1 MKNIFFNIFLFCSLG
16 LLTACSED
24 DDKISTGIDANEVRL
39 SALFPEKMS
48 ETRVDASSHKLR
60 CILEIYRK
68 ENNQLAYREEI
79 ATTPDALAG
88 KLSFAF
94 EMEAG
99 TYNCLI
105 WVDYIDANAS
115 QLDAGGNA
123 KTTRYADKYFD
134 TSDLTAVSMKN
145 PLELVNNDACDAFF
159 YSGEMQKNDGEGLA
173 MEISLA
179 RPFSKIS
186 IREENQREFNLLKEL
201 KTIFPVATTFNV
213 ATGMVAGT
221 PVQQEHHVTDFKPEV
236 MAERTLL
243 SFYTFANS
251 ETQKLGSVSLT
262 FTTGIEAI
270 PEQTVNIPDNL
281 IPIVRNR
288 HVKVSAAMMQ
298 ETPEPEIDFNITYDI
313 DVADWDV
320 ADMTVIAQQ
329 GKVKVGDFFYKDGTT
344 SSNYVADA
352 DNPCI
357 GVVFAVAHSNGAA
370 ALDSPENYPG
380 TALADLETIN
390 GWVVAAYDFRDG
402 TNDANL
408 KPRKSADVVIPEG
421 LKGDMN
427 DIQGFLKT
435 ELLKQQ
441 TLSDYPIAE
450 IIVNYQKD
458 EITKA
463 PANTSGW
470 YWGAVKQY
478 DALAKAYATA
488 SGGQLTES
496 LIVRNSLQVLANAGV
511 GELFPVGGN
520 ERRHW
525 YSTATDKRSKG
536 LWAGFVCFG
545 VENGDYGGIEDD
557 WWAVTN
563 SGNARAILTF

>member
-105 WVDYIDANAS
+105 WADYIDANAS
-115 QLDAGGNA
+115 LDAGGNA
-123 KTTRYADKYFD
+123 ETTRYADKYFD

-145 PLELVNNDACDAFF
+145 PLELVNNNACDAFF

-201 KTIFPVATTFNV
+201 KAIFPVAATFNV

-525 YSTATDKRSKG
+525 YSTATDKKSKG

-545 VENGDYGGIEDD
+545 VETNDYGGIEDD
-557 WWAVTN
+557 WWPVTN

>member
-1 MKNIFFNIFLFCSLG
+1 MKNIFFYILLFCSLG
-16 LLTACSED
+16 LLAACSED
-24 DDKISTGIDANEVRL
+24 DDKLPTGIGENEVRL
-39 SALFPEKMS
+39 SAFFPKELS
-48 ETRVDASSHKLR
+48 ETRVDAAAHKLR
-60 CILEIYRK
+60 CILEIYHR
-68 ENNQLAYREEI
+68 ENNLLAYREEI
-79 ATTPDALAG
+79 ATEPGTLDE
-88 KLSFAF
+88 KLSFSF
-94 EMEAG
+94 EMKSG

-105 WVDYIDANAS
+105 WADYIDANATPNV
-115 QLDAGGNA
+115 GGNTE
-123 KTTRYADKYFD
+123 TTRYADKYFD

-173 MEISLA
+173 MEISLM

-201 KTIFPVATTFNV
+201 KAIFPVATTFNV

-251 ETQKLGSVSLT
+251 ETQKLDGVSLT

-370 ALDSPENYPG
+370 AFDSPENYPG
-380 TALADLETIN
+380 TALADLEAIN
-390 GWVVAAYDFRDG
+390 GWVVAAFDFRDG
-402 TNDANL
+402 TNDLNL

-435 ELLKQQ
+435 KLLERQ

-450 IIVNYQKD
+450 IVINYQ
-458 EITKA
+458 
-463 PANTSGW
+463 N
-470 YWGAVKQY
+470 AVSY
-478 DALAKAYATA
+478 TH
-488 SGGQLTES
+488 LT
-496 LIVRNSLQVLANAGV
+496 LPTIA
-511 GELFPVGGN
+511 
-520 ERRHW
+520 
-525 YSTATDKRSKG
+525 
-536 LWAGFVCFG
+536 
-545 VENGDYGGIEDD
+545 
-557 WWAVTN
+557 
-563 SGNARAILTF
+563 

>member
-79 ATTPDALAG
+79 ATTLDALAG

-105 WVDYIDANAS
+105 WADYIDANAS
-115 QLDAGGNA
+115 LDAGGNA
-123 KTTRYADKYFD
+123 ETTRYADKYFD

-145 PLELVNNDACDAFF
+145 PLELVNNNACDAFF

-201 KTIFPVATTFNV
+201 KAIFPVAATFNV

-496 LIVRNSLQVLANAGV
+496 LVVRNSLQVLANAGV

-525 YSTATDKRSKG
+525 YSTATDKKSKG
-536 LWAGFVCFG
+536 RWAGFVCFG
-545 VENGDYGGIEDD
+545 VETNDYGGIEDD
-557 WWAVTN
+557 WWPVTN

>member
-1 MKNIFFNIFLFCSLG
+1 MKNIFFYILLFCSLG
-16 LLTACSED
+16 LLAACSED
-24 DDKISTGIDANEVRL
+24 DDKLPTGIGENEVRL
-39 SALFPEKMS
+39 SAFFPKELS
-48 ETRVDASSHKLR
+48 ETRVDAAAHKLR
-60 CILEIYRK
+60 CILEIYHR
-68 ENNQLAYREEI
+68 ENNLLAYREEI
-79 ATTPDALAG
+79 ATEPGTLDE
-88 KLSFAF
+88 KLSFSF
-94 EMEAG
+94 EMKSG

-105 WVDYIDANAS
+105 WADYIDANATPNV
-115 QLDAGGNA
+115 GGNTE
-123 KTTRYADKYFD
+123 TTRYADKYFD

-173 MEISLA
+173 MEISLM

-201 KTIFPVATTFNV
+201 KAIFPVATTFNV

-251 ETQKLGSVSLT
+251 ETQKLDGVSLT

-370 ALDSPENYPG
+370 AF
-380 TALADLETIN
+380 
-390 GWVVAAYDFRDG
+390 DFRDG
-402 TNDANL
+402 TNDLNL

-435 ELLKQQ
+435 KLLERQ

-450 IIVNYQKD
+450 IVINYQND

-525 YSTATDKRSKG
+525 YSTATDKKSKG

-545 VENGDYGGIEDD
+545 VETNDYGGIEDD

>member
-1 MKNIFFNIFLFCSLG
+1 MKNIFFYILLFCSLG
-16 LLTACSED
+16 LLAACSED
-24 DDKISTGIDANEVRL
+24 DDKLPTGIGENEVRL
-39 SALFPEKMS
+39 SAFFPKELS
-48 ETRVDASSHKLR
+48 ETRVDATAHKLR
-60 CILEIYRK
+60 CILEIYHR
-68 ENNQLAYREEI
+68 ENNLLAYREEI
-79 ATTPDALAG
+79 ATEPGTLDE
-88 KLSFAF
+88 KLSFSF
-94 EMEAG
+94 EMKSG

-105 WVDYIDANAS
+105 WADYIDANATPN
-115 QLDAGGNA
+115 AVGNA
-123 KTTRYADKYFD
+123 ETIRYADKYFD

-173 MEISLA
+173 MEISLM

-201 KTIFPVATTFNV
+201 KAIFPVATTFNV

-243 SFYTFANS
+243 SFYTFADS
-251 ETQKLGSVSLT
+251 ETQKLDGVSLT

-370 ALDSPENYPG
+370 AFDSPENYPG
-380 TALADLETIN
+380 TALADLEAIN
-390 GWVVAAYDFRDG
+390 GWVVAAFDFRDG
-402 TNDANL
+402 TNDLNL

-435 ELLKQQ
+435 KLLERQ

-450 IIVNYQKD
+450 IIINYQND

-525 YSTATDKRSKG
+525 YSTATDKKSKG

-545 VENGDYGGIEDD
+545 VETNDYGGIEDD

>member
-105 WVDYIDANAS
+105 WADYIDANAS

-496 LIVRNSLQVLANAGV
+496 LVVRNSLQVLANAGV

-525 YSTATDKRSKG
+525 YSTATDKKSKG
-536 LWAGFVCFG
+536 RWAGFVCFG
-545 VENGDYGGIEDD
+545 VETNDYGGIEDD
-557 WWAVTN
+557 WWPVTN